1 MILGVSLPSLDKM
14 KEMVVRCGERE
25 KMRHGKAV
33 ELSYLG
39 IQRVS
44 MAPLPPVYLVINN
57 NLFYILSAL
66 LAIKQSKDTRRS
78 SKVHIHDNIQ
88 TLFQLVFF
96 HSLSLFVSFSAEGS
110 RKWRS
115 RKGKEKYT
123 VRNSTMGSMSFA
135 RLDIISI

>member
-1 MILGVSLPSLDKM
+1 
-14 KEMVVRCGERE
+14 
-25 KMRHGKAV
+25 MRGRRWDTEKAV
-33 ELSYLG
+33 ELSYLN
-39 IQRVS
+39 IRRVS
-44 MAPLPPVYLVINN
+44 IPPVPPVYLVINN

-66 LAIKQSKDTRRS
+66 LAIKQSKDARRS

-96 HSLSLFVSFSAEGS
+96 FILFLFLYHLALKDQEN
-110 RKWRS
+110 WRS

-123 VRNSTMGSMSFA
+123 VRNSMIGSMSFA

>member
-33 ELSYLG
+33 ELSYLD

-44 MAPLPPVYLVINN
+44 MPPPPVYLVINN

-66 LAIKQSKDTRRS
+66 LAIKQSKDTGRS

-88 TLFQLVFF
+88 TLFQLVF
-96 HSLSLFVSFSAEGS
+96 SFSF
-110 RKWRS
+110 
-115 RKGKEKYT
+115 
-123 VRNSTMGSMSFA
+123 SFC
-135 RLDIISI
+135 II